1 MAQKRKKTENLCKL
15 KERNISCLCLNSY
28 MVVAFY
34 RPMQVIKKYKLQ
46 CENDEKMVVEVAGHV
61 LENG

>member
-1 MAQKRKKTENLCKL
+1 MG
-15 KERNISCLCLNSY
+15 
-28 MVVAFY
+28 VAFY